1 MKNQITSTLYTNNIL
16 FYKKVLLI
24 SLATCFLL
32 LTTKGQENNNI
43 NYFSCNVNNKVA
55 QISWQTTNEKNV
67 SYFEIQKSSNG
78 VDFTTIATI
87 TAVGKLNTTTNY
99 VQRDELLLFLGVK
112 IYYRLKTI
120 DLNLKETNTQIITAA
135 VNDKIINNLKTWPI
149 PFANQLYVSFFSS
162 ENTNTVIKIVD
173 VKGNLI
179 SNTNCITKKGQNNI
193 ILNQAQQI
201 PTGTYALLIYF
212 GNNHVESIKIIK

>member
-1 MKNQITSTLYTNNIL
+1 MKTQITNTINNNTIL

-32 LTTKGQENNNI
+32 LTTKGQDNNNI
-43 NYFSCNVNNKVA
+43 NFFSCNINNKVA

-87 TAVGKLNTTTNY
+87 TAVGKLNTNTNY

-112 IYYRLKTI
+112 IFYRLKTI
-120 DLNLKETNTQIITAA
+120 NQNLKEINSQIISST
-135 VNDKIINNLKTWPI
+135 VNEKIINNLKTWPI
-149 PFANQLYVSFFSS
+149 PFANQLNLSFFSN

-173 VKGNLI
+173 LKGTII
-179 SNTNCITKKGQNNI
+179 SSTTCIIKKGQNNI

-212 GNNHVESIKIIK
+212 GNNQVESIKIIK